1 MTLHRLFEVIFNLRA
16 EVSMENECRNITIHK
31 NPKQPEV
38 MEKLELA
45 LSIINDMRIVTIQP
59 TNFPITNHTTNLLI
73 IPLNSKFSPII
84 ARSLYNGYKYVI
96 NK

>member
-1 MTLHRLFEVIFNLRA
+1 VHYNDSDIFSDNNCQNHIIG
-16 EVSMENECRNITIHK
+16 NEMIYKRG
-31 NPKQPEV
+31 
-38 MEKLELA
+38 
-45 LSIINDMRIVTIQP
+45 VTIQP